1 MKRIMR
7 GLVLGAAVVLH
18 AAEADASSKVPV
30 SFDPT
35 LGAQPA
41 RTQQKLAALEAKLP
55 ATFALPATLVSAKSG
70 ALTLSFFPETLDQLK
85 RAGAASGTM
94 AWPHAPALCA
104 KHAAF
109 SVPATMLASG
119 ASGTCGATET
129 STRNLLADA
138 SLCREVEE

>member
-1 MKRIMR
+1 MRIMR

-18 AAEADASSKVPV
+18 AAAAEASSKVPV

-55 ATFALPATLVSAKSG
+55 ATFALPATLATARTG

-85 RAGAASGTM
+85 RAKTASATTM
-94 AWPHAPALCA
+94 AWPHAATLCA

-109 SVPATMLASG
+109 GVPATLLASG
-119 ASGTCGATET
+119 ASGSCAATET
-129 STRNLLADA
+129 STRNLLA
-138 SLCREVEE
+138 